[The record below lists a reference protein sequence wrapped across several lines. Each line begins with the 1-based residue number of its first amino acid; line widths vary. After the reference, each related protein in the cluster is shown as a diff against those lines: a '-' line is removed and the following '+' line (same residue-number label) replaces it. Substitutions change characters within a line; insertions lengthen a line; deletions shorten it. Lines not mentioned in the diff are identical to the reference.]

1 MPCLVGLGFHP
12 PPGRPKT
19 GKTLSFFVCVFVTL
33 VNVRVSAHNFAKKA
47 LDYSNDFDA
56 AGQGKVCSCASVFNL
71 FRLQPN
77 GDILNAEVQKTAKIG
92 GFRRQRATE

>member
-1 MPCLVGLGFHP
+1 M
-12 PPGRPKT
+12 
-19 GKTLSFFVCVFVTL
+19 FVTL

-71 FRLQPN
+71 FRLQPI
-77 GDILNAEVQKTAKIG
+77 GDILNADGKNWSFSPPEGDRINRS
-92 GFRRQRATE
+92 RRILAHKHVYVKA